1 MQHFLVIFA
10 AVALVA
16 CGADTMSAAAT
27 AAALKKQ
34 EAEQGKQTTD
44 QFQRK
49 LKNATDRMEQRA
61 RETAEAAGNN

>member
-1 MQHFLVIFA
+1 MKQFLLIL
-10 AVALVA
+10 AVMSLTA

-34 EAEQGKQTTD
+34 EAEQGKQTMD

-49 LKNATDRMEQRA
+49 LKDSTARMEQHA
-61 RETAEAAGNN
+61 QETAEAAGNN